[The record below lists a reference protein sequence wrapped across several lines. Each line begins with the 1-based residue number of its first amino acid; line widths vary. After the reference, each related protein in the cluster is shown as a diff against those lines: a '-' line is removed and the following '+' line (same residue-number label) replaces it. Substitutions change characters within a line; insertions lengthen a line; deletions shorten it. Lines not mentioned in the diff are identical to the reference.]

1 MIITKSPYRISFFGG
16 GTDYHTWYEKHGGA
30 FLSTSI
36 DKYCYV
42 TLRRMKPFF
51 EHKYRVVWRKIEE
64 VVDID
69 LIEHPIVREAF
80 RLYHCEN
87 ERLSLHYEGDL
98 PGRSGIGSSS
108 AFTCAVIQ
116 AVHALKEIRFTKTDI
131 AKKAIHLEREV
142 LKEAVGIQD
151 QIAAAIG
158 GFNKVMIS
166 QNGHFTVQPMMISQ
180 EVISTLE
187 KHMLL
192 FFTGLQR
199 TASEVAAEQIQT
211 APVQKENELK
221 RMAEMVDEAQNILF
235 ADDIDYRLF
244 GKLLHESWLL
254 KRSLTSK
261 ISNSAIDAFY
271 QKALNSGAIGGKL
284 LGAGGG
290 GFMLIFAEPDAHEAI
305 RNALSDL
312 LHIPFSFESD
322 GTTVIRSKEI

>member
-16 GTDYHTWYEKHGGA
+16 GTDYHTWYEQHGGM

-51 EHKYRVVWRKIEE
+51 EHKYRIVWRKIEE
-64 VVDID
+64 VIDID
-69 LIEHPIVREAF
+69 SIEHPIVREAF
-80 RLYHCEN
+80 RLYN
-87 ERLSLHYEGDL
+87 LGDERLSFHYEGDL

-108 AFTCAVIQ
+108 TFACAVVQ
-116 AVHALKEIRFTKTDI
+116 AIHTMKGIRLTKTDI
-131 AKKAIHLEREV
+131 AKQAIYLERSI
-142 LKEAVGIQD
+142 LKESVGIQD

-158 GFNKVMIS
+158 GFNKVTI
-166 QNGHFTVQPMMISQ
+166 NRKGHFIIQPMMLPQ
-180 EVISTLE
+180 QTISTLE
-187 KHMLL
+187 SHMLL

-199 TASEVAAEQIQT
+199 TASEIASEQMQM
-211 APVQKENELK
+211 APQSKENELK

-235 ADDIDYRLF
+235 ADDVDYKSF

-261 ISNSAIDAFY
+261 ISNDTIDNIY
-271 QKALNSGAIGGKL
+271 QKALDNGAIGGKL

-290 GFMLIFAEPDAHEAI
+290 GFMLIFAEANTHDAI
-305 RNALSDL
+305 REALSEL
-312 LHIPFSFESD
+312 LYIPFHFEND
-322 GTTVIRSKEI
+322 GTTVIHNKEI